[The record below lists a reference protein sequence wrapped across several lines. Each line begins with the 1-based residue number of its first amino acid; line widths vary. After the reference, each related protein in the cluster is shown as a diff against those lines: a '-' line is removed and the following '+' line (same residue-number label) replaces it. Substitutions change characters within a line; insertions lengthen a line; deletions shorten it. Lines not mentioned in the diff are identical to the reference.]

1 MTSGVTPMSA
11 NIAKLKEKIER
22 YLKDVVDRYE
32 VVMDSYR
39 VRYGSTVVSIEPE
52 LWNEE
57 QDTTILRL
65 IAVVLAGVRRTGNE
79 KMFEELSQL
88 NDAYRFGKFYWTPT
102 DEDEDEGI
110 IFVEQQMLGEF
121 VDFEEFKQML
131 ISLAFAADEV
141 DDQLQ
146 ARYGGQRWADCEK
159 EED

>member
-1 MTSGVTPMSA
+1 MSA
-11 NIAKLKEKIER
+11 NLAKLKEKIER

-57 QDTTILRL
+57 QDSTILRL
-65 IAVVLAGVRRTGNE
+65 IAVVLAGARRTGNE

-146 ARYGGQRWADCEK
+146 AKYGGERWADYEK
-159 EED
+159 EEA